1 MSEMMKFPTLYK
13 KTNTGALQQW
23 SIWTTDNII
32 WTMYGQVDG
41 KLQTTS
47 DTIKE
52 GKNLGKANET
62 TVIQQCQTE
71 AKAKWEKQKKKRY
84 VENMADAANGEVDEV
99 IEGGLSPMLAPSKI
113 YPIFASKL
121 TWPVLTQPKLDGSR
135 LIAILKD
142 GKCTLWSR
150 TRKQIHSLP
159 HIAKAVEDQL
169 GKFGDAIYDGE
180 AYNFEYAKQN
190 GFEGLMSVIRKD
202 YPSPESEEIH
212 YYIYDLPSLG
222 HFIQRDRD
230 TYRLQYLKPAHLPI
244 VCVPTFICGD
254 HEAVLS
260 QHIKN
265 VAAGYEGTMVRSN
278 TGKYEGGKRSYFLQ
292 KLKGRKDDEF
302 KILDAEEGR
311 GKDAG
316 TVGAFLCETKDRKQ
330 FRCRL
335 KATYERRKELFE
347 HPEQW
352 QGWYLTVLY
361 QDLTLDGIPR
371 FPIGKALR
379 KSEE

>member
-1 MSEMMKFPTLYK
+1 MKTFPRLFK
-13 KTNTGALQQW
+13 KTNTGAIQIW
-23 SIWTTDNII
+23 DIFSHDGSIITE
-32 WTMYGQVDG
+32 YGQLDG
-41 KLQTTS
+41 KIQKTV
-47 DTIKE
+47 DVIAK
-52 GKNLGKANET
+52 GKNIGKANET
-62 TVIQQCQTE
+62 SRSQQADLECE
-71 AKAKWEKQKKKRY
+71 AKWTKQLKKGY
-84 VENMADAANGEVDEV
+84 CQDLASAQAGEVDEV

-113 YPIFASKL
+113 YPIFKDKL

-135 LIAILKD
+135 LIAILKN

-150 TRKQIHSLP
+150 TRKPVNSLP

-212 YYIYDLPSLG
+212 YYIYDLSSEGHLG
-222 HFIQRDRD
+222 NRERDLQRLDR
-230 TYRLQYLKPAHLPI
+230 LKDATHPL
-244 VCVPTFICGD
+244 VSVPTHLCST
-254 HEAVLS
+254 HESVLQ
-260 QHIKN
+260 QHLVN
-265 VAAGYEGTMVRSN
+265 MDYGYEGTMVRSN

-292 KLKGRKDDEF
+292 KLKDRKDDEF

-316 TVGAFLCETKDRKQ
+316 TVGAFVCETKYHKT
-330 FRCRL
+330 FKCRL
-335 KATYERRKELFE
+335 KATYERRRELFNN
-347 HPEQW
+347 PEQW
-352 QGWYLTVLY
+352 QGWKLTVLY